1 MQDKS
6 DQSTSDIKIQRFVEA
21 INHALVSNSWT
32 QRRLCEEL
40 GVTIGTMTKY
50 LRGSVHPDR
59 VGFEIQCRL
68 AKALGFTPQALHSFY
83 ATGEYITDVTFEQV
97 VAFCQSQISSS
108 EIPVLLTAV
117 SKQMTESKSSSHSPM
132 VEIVHTDDDAQ
143 VMKEGILG
151 AFKELMKTKELS
163 WRRAWSVV
171 EGVLKEKDL
180 DEEEIEGVY
189 TLIHEPETFNGEVM
203 TMMHRRIADR
213 FVDECPG
220 VKTFRELGVVYEPL
234 EEINRR
240 YCQFNTA

>member
-6 DQSTSDIKIQRFVEA
+6 DQTNPDVKIQRFVDA

-50 LRGSVHPDR
+50 LRGAVHPDR

-68 AKALGFTPQALHSFY
+68 AKALGFTPQALHAY
-83 ATGEYITDVTFEQV
+83 YQTGEYITDVTFEQV
-97 VAFCQSQISSS
+97 VAFCQSQITNS
-108 EIPVLLTAV
+108 EIPVLLSAV
-117 SKQMTESKSSSHSPM
+117 SKQMSEGKPHSHSAK
-132 VEIVHTDDDAQ
+132 VEIVHTDDDAE
-143 VMKEGILG
+143 VMREGILG
-151 AFKELMKTKELS
+151 AFQELMKTKELS
-163 WRRAWSVV
+163 WRRAWSVF
-171 EGVLKEKDL
+171 EGAIKAKGL

-189 TLIHEPETFNGEVM
+189 TMLHQPDTFNGEVM

-234 EEINRR
+234 EECNRR
-240 YCQFNTA
+240 YCQANAA